1 LGGSKPSVRFE
12 DYMIARE
19 EKLAEF
25 TRRLHDAA
33 GDNLHSIVLYG
44 SAARGEYHE
53 QKSDLNVLC
62 VLNSAKAN
70 DLARLARVIH
80 WWSGQLK
87 EPPPQF
93 FTLEELRHSADVFSI
108 ELLDIGQNHKIL
120 FGPDP
125 IAGLEVPMNLHRI
138 EIEHDLRALL
148 QKLRVHFVHYS
159 ENEAQLREIY
169 AKSISGMTVLLRHVL
184 IALGEDVPS
193 DRTHLYQRIA
203 ELTGADAA
211 VFELGRAL
219 RDNHPSAEIPRAFG
233 KYLEALTAVIDALD
247 AIVPKREWQRLRKA
261 HP

>member
-1 LGGSKPSVRFE
+1 
-12 DYMIARE
+12 MIARE

-148 QKLRVHFVHYS
+148 QKLRVHFLHYS
-159 ENEAQLREIY
+159 ENDAQLREIY
-169 AKSISGMTVLLRHVL
+169 AKSISSMTVLLRHVL
-184 IALGEDVPS
+184 IALGEDVPP
-193 DRTHLYQRIA
+193 DRSHLYQRIA
-203 ELTGADAA
+203 ELTGADATA
-211 VFELGRAL
+211 FELGRAL
-219 RDNHPSAEIPRAFG
+219 RDNHPLEEIPRAFG
-233 KYLEALTAVIDALD
+233 KYLEALTAVIHALD
-247 AIVPKREWQRLRKA
+247 AIVPKREWQRLKKA
-261 HP
+261 HL